1 MKSEVDIVHNIINLI
16 NTIVDEI
23 HEIMRDNFPVFV
35 EPCFPIKNYLKGQ
48 HVSVVY
54 YDLII

>member
-48 HVSVVY
+48 HFSVVC
-54 YDLII
+54 YD